1 MKYKD
6 IIKIILN
13 TSSIIFFVL
22 GLYSFY
28 IFSEDMLFCLRQELY
43 KAITYLFMAIY
54 FKLLA
59 IDI

>member
-6 IIKIILN
+6 IIGIILN
-13 TSSIIFFVL
+13 ISSIIFFIL
-22 GLYSFY
+22 GLYSFN
-28 IFSEDMLFCLRQELY
+28 IFSEDMLLRQELY
-43 KAITYLFMAIY
+43 KAIIWILMAIY